1 MIFIRIL
8 ISSWVAGEKFQRYL
22 LWLTFLWDFLL
33 RILNTFLFWSSNHI
47 GQSHIEAP
55 TLEKRALRWQQLS
68 GCERPDTRWLEKLEK
83 PETCQEKLYAAACL
97 GGLPVLLMGGGAH
110 IESPPRCQQWWQ
122 YWINNKNLIEGDE
135 DHDDVV
141 LNSSHSNEDVT
152 RMNFIHWCEKRCTV
166 YIVHCTVYNAK
177 PPKNRLYTQ
186 IVWQAD
192 GKLWLSSS
200 GCNPLWGAWKRSR
213 PGRHQGWAPE
223 SRDLLKN

>member
-22 LWLTFLWDFLL
+22 LWLSSVFVRFPPK
-33 RILNTFLFWSSNHI
+33 NTEYFSVLKFKPHWPVKYRSADTWETSF
-47 GQSHIEAP
+47 
-55 TLEKRALRWQQLS
+55 TLAAAVWMGTSRYEVAGKA
-68 GCERPDTRWLEKLEK
+68 EK
-83 PETCQEKLYAAACL
+83 PERCQEKLYAAACL
-97 GGLPVLLMGGGAH
+97 GGVPVLLMGGGAH

-122 YWINNKNLIEGDE
+122 YWINNKNFIEGDE

-152 RMNFIHWCEKRCTV
+152 RMNFIHWCEKR
-166 YIVHCTVYNAK
+166 CTVYNAK